1 MIWTDCYK
9 ELVEIIRGKNEFLA
23 SIPDEYSE
31 LREQMENT
39 PEIEHIDMWH
49 EQVSF
54 LERSIRSLLRLYS
67 LNLIHWASRTKG
79 YSFNGFTHRL
89 ISGCFTKPFPIPV
102 KVRQCRKGRCPSLIC

>member
-9 ELVEIIRGKNEFLA
+9 ELVEIIRNKDGFLA

-31 LREQMENT
+31 LKERMENT

-54 LERSIRSLLRLYS
+54 SMKNIPFCPRLYS
-67 LNLIHWASRTKG
+67 LNLIRWGLRTKG
-79 YSFNGFTHRL
+79 CSFSGFTRRL
-89 ISGCFTKPFPIPV
+89 ISGCFTKLFPIPT
-102 KVRQCRKGRCPSLIC
+102 KVRQCRKRRCPFLTC

>member
-39 PEIEHIDMWH
+39 PEIEHIDM
-49 EQVSF
+49 
-54 LERSIRSLLRLYS
+54 
-67 LNLIHWASRTKG
+67 
-79 YSFNGFTHRL
+79 
-89 ISGCFTKPFPIPV
+89 
-102 KVRQCRKGRCPSLIC
+102 

>member
-9 ELVEIIRGKNEFLA
+9 ELVEIIRSKDGFLA

-31 LREQMENT
+31 LRERMENT

-54 LERSIRSLLRLYS
+54 LDVNIPFRPRLYS
-67 LNLIHWASRTKG
+67 LNLIRWASRTKG
-79 YSFNGFTHRL
+79 CSFSGFTHRL

-102 KVRQCRKGRCPSLIC
+102 KVRKCRKRRCHSLIC

>member
-54 LERSIRSLLRLYS
+54 LDEEHPFPSPAVFIE
-67 LNLIHWASRTKG
+67 
-79 YSFNGFTHRL
+79 FNTLGIEDEGL
-89 ISGCFTKPFPIPV
+89 PFPIPV
-102 KVRQCRKGRCPSLIC
+102 KVRQCRKRRCPSLIC

>member
-39 PEIEHIDMWH
+39 PEIEHIGM
-49 EQVSF
+49 S
-54 LERSIRSLLRLYS
+54 RSVFSMRNIRSRLRLYS
-67 LNLIHWASRTKG
+67 LNLIH
-79 YSFNGFTHRL
+79 
-89 ISGCFTKPFPIPV
+89 
-102 KVRQCRKGRCPSLIC
+102 